1 MSQQVF
7 IAVTDDMLFNHPEQ
21 IEGPLVPYYTGM
33 DCHHW
38 LSIEINPEETSATEL
53 KATKKSS
60 GKLFNRVMSK
70 AKQRKHVKP
79 MLPKLHV
86 AYSR

>member
-7 IAVTDDMLFNHPEQ
+7 IAVTDEMLFNHPEQ

-38 LSIEINPEETSATEL
+38 LSIELNPDTAVPI
-53 KATKKSS
+53 KKVSKKNN
-60 GKLFNRVMSK
+60 GGLFNHMMHKPKQRNSK
-70 AKQRKHVKP
+70 ALR
-79 MLPKLHV
+79 PKLHI
-86 AYSR
+86 AYSD

>member
-1 MSQQVF
+1 MTHQVF
-7 IAVTDDMLFNHPEQ
+7 VAVTDDMLFNHPEQ

-38 LSIEINPEETSATEL
+38 LSIEINPETPVPVA
-53 KATKKSS
+53 KTKVKNRN
-60 GKLFNRVMSK
+60 KLLNRVMHKTKRDK
-70 AKQRKHVKP
+70 AV
-79 MLPKLHV
+79 LPNLHV